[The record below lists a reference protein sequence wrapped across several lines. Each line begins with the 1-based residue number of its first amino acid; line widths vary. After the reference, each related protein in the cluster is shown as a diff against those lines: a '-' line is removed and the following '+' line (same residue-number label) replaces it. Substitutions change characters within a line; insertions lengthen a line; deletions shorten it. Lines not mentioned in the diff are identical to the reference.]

1 MKTGISQVTVKLS
14 GREILHNISA
24 EFPEQGISLLI
35 GGNGSGKSTLLKT
48 VAGLLPAAGGTVTF
62 DGVDIAGISRREIAR
77 KCAILLQDPYAPPEM
92 SVREL
97 TALGRFPHG
106 GSGSINAPE
115 VIRAMDDAGITY
127 AAGRVLGTLSG
138 GERRRA
144 FLARALAQE
153 TPLLLLDEPEA
164 ALDAAAKNE
173 LLRTLKKLGDSR
185 KLQVIM
191 AVHDLDFALGT
202 AEYICGIKAG
212 AVLFSG
218 TPDKVITPGNIREL
232 YGISASV
239 FHDQNHRLRMLPEY
253 R

>member
-1 MKTGISQVTVKLS
+1 MKTGISQVTVKLA

-106 GSGSINAPE
+106 GG
-115 VIRAMDDAGITY
+115 
-127 AAGRVLGTLSG
+127 
-138 GERRRA
+138 
-144 FLARALAQE
+144 
-153 TPLLLLDEPEA
+153 
-164 ALDAAAKNE
+164 
-173 LLRTLKKLGDSR
+173 
-185 KLQVIM
+185 
-191 AVHDLDFALGT
+191 
-202 AEYICGIKAG
+202 
-212 AVLFSG
+212 
-218 TPDKVITPGNIREL
+218 
-232 YGISASV
+232 
-239 FHDQNHRLRMLPEY
+239 
-253 R
+253 